1 VISFPFRFSFP
12 KEERRKKENSMPVI
26 KLFANLRKVVGTKE
40 TSVAGASLGE
50 VLFELV
56 KRNPALED
64 ILLENGQIRQHVIIT
79 INGHL
84 TADLEAPL
92 QEQDVLAIFPPI
104 AGG

>member
-50 VLFELV
+50 VLV